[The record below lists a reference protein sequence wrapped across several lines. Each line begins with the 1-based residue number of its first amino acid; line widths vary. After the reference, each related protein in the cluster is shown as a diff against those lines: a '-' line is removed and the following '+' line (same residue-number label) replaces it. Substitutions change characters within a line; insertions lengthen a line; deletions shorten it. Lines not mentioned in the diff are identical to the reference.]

1 MDKDVVK
8 KTVYNQLV
16 SKANAIDTNIPSTS
30 ELVTKT
36 QYDSDKQD
44 LEKRIEGVD
53 KEVLNTNGLVRDTK
67 YNTKIR
73 VGLQD
78 RIHVVSNLIFVEEKF
93 QGKINSTKVRPFKFR
108 MKLDS
113 TYWIRFSIF
122 CQILYKNS
130 A

>member
-1 MDKDVVK
+1 MDKGVVK

-16 SKANAIDTNIPSTS
+16 SKANAIDTKIPSTS

-73 VGLQD
+73 VGL
-78 RIHVVSNLIFVEEKF
+78 
-93 QGKINSTKVRPFKFR
+93 
-108 MKLDS
+108 
-113 TYWIRFSIF
+113 
-122 CQILYKNS
+122 
-130 A
+130 

>member
-73 VGLQD
+73 VDL
-78 RIHVVSNLIFVEEKF
+78 
-93 QGKINSTKVRPFKFR
+93 
-108 MKLDS
+108 
-113 TYWIRFSIF
+113 
-122 CQILYKNS
+122 
-130 A
+130 

>member
-53 KEVLNTNGLVRDTK
+53 KEVLNTNGRVRDTK
-67 YNTKIR
+67 YSTKIR
-73 VGLQD
+73 VGL
-78 RIHVVSNLIFVEEKF
+78 
-93 QGKINSTKVRPFKFR
+93 
-108 MKLDS
+108 
-113 TYWIRFSIF
+113 
-122 CQILYKNS
+122 
-130 A
+130 

>member
-1 MDKDVVK
+1 MDKGVVK

-73 VGLQD
+73 VGL
-78 RIHVVSNLIFVEEKF
+78 
-93 QGKINSTKVRPFKFR
+93 
-108 MKLDS
+108 
-113 TYWIRFSIF
+113 
-122 CQILYKNS
+122 
-130 A
+130 

>member
-16 SKANAIDTNIPSTS
+16 SKANAIDTKIPSTS

-53 KEVLNTNGLVRDTK
+53 KEVINTNGRVRDTK
-67 YNTKIR
+67 YSTKIR
-73 VGLQD
+73 VGL
-78 RIHVVSNLIFVEEKF
+78 
-93 QGKINSTKVRPFKFR
+93 
-108 MKLDS
+108 
-113 TYWIRFSIF
+113 
-122 CQILYKNS
+122 
-130 A
+130 

>member
-16 SKANAIDTNIPSTS
+16 TKANAIDTKIPSTS

-53 KEVLNTNGLVRDTK
+53 KEILNTSGLVRDTK

-73 VGLQD
+73 VGL
-78 RIHVVSNLIFVEEKF
+78 
-93 QGKINSTKVRPFKFR
+93 
-108 MKLDS
+108 
-113 TYWIRFSIF
+113 
-122 CQILYKNS
+122 
-130 A
+130 

>member
-73 VGLQD
+73 VG
-78 RIHVVSNLIFVEEKF
+78 V
-93 QGKINSTKVRPFKFR
+93 
-108 MKLDS
+108 
-113 TYWIRFSIF
+113 
-122 CQILYKNS
+122 
-130 A
+130 

>member
-73 VGLQD
+73 VGL
-78 RIHVVSNLIFVEEKF
+78 
-93 QGKINSTKVRPFKFR
+93 
-108 MKLDS
+108 
-113 TYWIRFSIF
+113 
-122 CQILYKNS
+122 
-130 A
+130 

>member
-1 MDKDVVK
+1 M
-8 KTVYNQLV
+8 YNQLV

-73 VGLQD
+73 VGL
-78 RIHVVSNLIFVEEKF
+78 
-93 QGKINSTKVRPFKFR
+93 
-108 MKLDS
+108 
-113 TYWIRFSIF
+113 
-122 CQILYKNS
+122 
-130 A
+130 

>member
-1 MDKDVVK
+1 MDKGVVK

-16 SKANAIDTNIPSTS
+16 SKANAIDTKIPSTS

-67 YNTKIR
+67 YSTKIR
-73 VGLQD
+73 VGL
-78 RIHVVSNLIFVEEKF
+78 
-93 QGKINSTKVRPFKFR
+93 
-108 MKLDS
+108 
-113 TYWIRFSIF
+113 
-122 CQILYKNS
+122 
-130 A
+130 

>member
-8 KTVYNQLV
+8 KTLYNQLV
-16 SKANAIDTNIPSTS
+16 SKANAIDTKIPSTS

-73 VGLQD
+73 VGL
-78 RIHVVSNLIFVEEKF
+78 
-93 QGKINSTKVRPFKFR
+93 
-108 MKLDS
+108 
-113 TYWIRFSIF
+113 
-122 CQILYKNS
+122 
-130 A
+130 

>member
-16 SKANAIDTNIPSTS
+16 SKANAIDTKIPSTS

-73 VGLQD
+73 VGL
-78 RIHVVSNLIFVEEKF
+78 
-93 QGKINSTKVRPFKFR
+93 
-108 MKLDS
+108 
-113 TYWIRFSIF
+113 
-122 CQILYKNS
+122 
-130 A
+130 

>member
-16 SKANAIDTNIPSTS
+16 RKANAIDTKIPSTS

-53 KEVLNTNGLVRDTK
+53 KEVLNTNGRVRDTK
-67 YNTKIR
+67 YSTKIR
-73 VGLQD
+73 VGL
-78 RIHVVSNLIFVEEKF
+78 
-93 QGKINSTKVRPFKFR
+93 
-108 MKLDS
+108 
-113 TYWIRFSIF
+113 
-122 CQILYKNS
+122 
-130 A
+130 

>member
-16 SKANAIDTNIPSTS
+16 SKANAIDTKIPSTS

-53 KEVLNTNGLVRDTK
+53 KEVLNTNGRVRDTK
-67 YNTKIR
+67 YSTKIR
-73 VGLQD
+73 VGL
-78 RIHVVSNLIFVEEKF
+78 
-93 QGKINSTKVRPFKFR
+93 
-108 MKLDS
+108 
-113 TYWIRFSIF
+113 
-122 CQILYKNS
+122 
-130 A
+130 

>member
-36 QYDSDKQD
+36 QYDSDKKD

-73 VGLQD
+73 VDL
-78 RIHVVSNLIFVEEKF
+78 
-93 QGKINSTKVRPFKFR
+93 
-108 MKLDS
+108 
-113 TYWIRFSIF
+113 
-122 CQILYKNS
+122 
-130 A
+130 

>member
-1 MDKDVVK
+1 MDKGVVK

-16 SKANAIDTNIPSTS
+16 SKANAIDTKIPSTS

-53 KEVLNTNGLVRDTK
+53 KEIPNTSGLVRDTK

-73 VGLQD
+73 VGL
-78 RIHVVSNLIFVEEKF
+78 
-93 QGKINSTKVRPFKFR
+93 
-108 MKLDS
+108 
-113 TYWIRFSIF
+113 
-122 CQILYKNS
+122 
-130 A
+130 

>member
-36 QYDSDKQD
+36 QYDSDKKD

-73 VGLQD
+73 VGL
-78 RIHVVSNLIFVEEKF
+78 
-93 QGKINSTKVRPFKFR
+93 
-108 MKLDS
+108 
-113 TYWIRFSIF
+113 
-122 CQILYKNS
+122 
-130 A
+130 

>member
-1 MDKDVVK
+1 M
-8 KTVYNQLV
+8 YNQLV

-36 QYDSDKQD
+36 QCDSDKQD

-73 VGLQD
+73 VGL
-78 RIHVVSNLIFVEEKF
+78 
-93 QGKINSTKVRPFKFR
+93 
-108 MKLDS
+108 
-113 TYWIRFSIF
+113 
-122 CQILYKNS
+122 
-130 A
+130 

>member
-16 SKANAIDTNIPSTS
+16 SKANAIDTKIPSTS

-67 YNTKIR
+67 YSTKIR
-73 VGLQD
+73 VGL
-78 RIHVVSNLIFVEEKF
+78 
-93 QGKINSTKVRPFKFR
+93 
-108 MKLDS
+108 
-113 TYWIRFSIF
+113 
-122 CQILYKNS
+122 
-130 A
+130 